1 MFKKS
6 VLIIL
11 MLILFSLGTGAVC
24 ASENITDAV
33 LDFDSEEP
41 LLIDGANAK
50 DTALQVNETHI
61 EVDNTVSYY
70 KDKAIFASYLK
81 DSDNHPIQNR
91 TVKIQIEDSTYNI
104 TSDESGKSVLSL
116 DIKPNVYRV
125 NVTFDGDGEH
135 NSASASSTITVKK
148 APLAIEMNNYDTYF
162 GSDLFFKVKVYNT
175 ITKNVVSGIKVKFKV
190 YDSNKRKYSYFW
202 STTDKNGYA
211 KLNKNLKPGLYKIS
225 AQIDDSKNKNYISYK
240 KSNKKVTVNVKPT
253 KEKGCCSF
261 FVQISGS
268 ESLGG
273 FRRDGTEAVNLI
285 IKSYKWAGKTAIKQY
300 KTDYGYFGH
309 MIVTSDGWMVGNGG
323 LDDGKIC
330 KAIENIASKMVKS
343 NKIQSKYLK
352 QILKYKK
359 RLNFGHFSIKAP
371 NGKFAIVWKNGF
383 ITGKLKPGEFLSSP
397 NVRSY
402 YRHGAYTQ
410 YGSDPVAAAI
420 KIGASDGYGV
430 NRRDITVF
438 HWKTATDKNY
448 KTTSVVNAYSAN
460 DNGKLVGRSTAY
472 LKDNVYFKNKFFSK
486 NKLPYS
492 PKYIYLGI
500 HKFGN
505 IDKLIK
511 KPTIISAPN
520 ITNEFNQTRYF
531 EVAVKDKSTKGAV
544 SGIKIK
550 IKLSASNFTK
560 YFTIKTDSKGVAK
573 LNTKDL
579 LNGTY
584 SVAIGPANNKY
595 WISAKSTIVIK

>member
-11 MLILFSLGTGAVC
+11 MLILFSLGAGTVC
-24 ASENITDAV
+24 ASENMTDAV
-33 LDFDSEEP
+33 LDFDSEES
-41 LLIDGANAK
+41 LLADEANAK
-50 DTALQVNETHI
+50 DTVLQVNETHI
-61 EVDNTVSYY
+61 GVDNIVSYY
-70 KDKAIFASYLK
+70 KDKTIFVSYLK
-81 DSDNHPIQNR
+81 DSDNHPIQNK
-91 TVKIQIEDSTYNI
+91 TVKIQIGDNIYNV

-116 DIKPNVYRV
+116 DIKPNTYGV

-135 NSASASSTITVKK
+135 NSASASSTITVRK

-240 KSNKKVTVNVKPT
+240 NSNKKVTVNVNPT

-273 FRRDGTEAVNLI
+273 FRRDSTEAVNII
-285 IKSYKWAGKTAIKQY
+285 IKNYKWAGKTAIKQY
-300 KTDYGYFGH
+300 KTTYGYFGH

-397 NVRSY
+397 NVRSF

-410 YGSDPVAAAI
+410 YGNDSVAAAI

-531 EVAVKDKSTKGAV
+531 EVAVKDKSTNCVV

-550 IKLSASNFTK
+550 IKLSTSNFTK

-595 WISAKSTIVIK
+595 RISAKSTIVIK